1 MKIIDNAK
9 LVEMFKGGYKN
20 LKANKA
26 YVDSLNVFPV
36 PDGDTGSNMTLTMAS
51 AIKEVEAVTSE
62 DKSDILTAFARGA
75 LRGARGNSG
84 VILSQIVKGFTT
96 VLNDEKTINT
106 KAFAKAFLNAREV
119 AYNAVTK
126 PKEGT
131 VLTVI
136 RFMAENAPT
145 IASKTTSIET
155 FFDNIIKKGD
165 EILQKTPDML
175 PVLKQAGV
183 VDAGGRG
190 LLFVFEGWLKTLKGE
205 EIPEEDTN
213 QTFEVPVPTL
223 DAFGTSRDD
232 ANDYENITFQYCT
245 EYFVTHLKKHVTEED
260 IEKLREKLM
269 TIGDCVIAIGDIN
282 FIKVHVHTN
291 QPNKALYWALQL
303 GELDKVKIENMM
315 EQHRQIVE
323 KREAN
328 KKAVGMISVCAGD
341 GLAAIFKDLKVDEII
356 EGGQTMNPS
365 IEDISNAIN
374 KVNAD
379 SVIILPNNGNIIMA
393 AENAAQLIEN
403 KKCFVIPTKEAA
415 QGIKAAFA
423 FDPNI
428 SAEENAVAMKE
439 SYEETKCGEVTTAV
453 RTTSLDGFDI
463 QEGDIIG
470 LDGKE
475 IIAKGATV
483 EDVVKDVV
491 KKLVDKFSEVITL
504 YYGEGISKEQAEALA
519 SELEDEYED
528 FDVIT
533 YYGGQ
538 PHYQYLISV
547 E

>member
-51 AIKEVEAVTSE
+51 AIKEIEAVTS
-62 DKSDILTAFARGA
+62 DDRSDILTAYARGA

-84 VILSQIVKGFTT
+84 VILSQIVKGIST
-96 VLNDEKTINT
+96 VLNDEEDINT
-106 KAFAKAFLNAREV
+106 KTLSKAFLNAREI

-136 RFMAENAPT
+136 RYMAEQAPG
-145 IASKTTSIET
+145 IANKTSSVET
-155 FFDNIIKKGD
+155 FFEQIIKQGD
-165 EILQKTPDML
+165 IILQKTPDML

-190 LLFVFEGWLKTLKGE
+190 LLYVVEGWLKALKGE
-205 EIPEEDTN
+205 EIPEEEATVSV
-213 QTFEVPVPTL
+213 EAPSL

-232 ANDYENITFQYCT
+232 ANDYNNITFQYCT
-245 EYFVTHLKKHVTEED
+245 EFFVTHLKKHVTEED

-315 EQHRQIVE
+315 EQHREIMA
-323 KREAN
+323 KKEAS
-328 KKAVGMISVCAGD
+328 KKKIGMIAVCAGE
-341 GLAAIFKDLKVDEII
+341 GLTAIFKDLKVDEII

-365 IEDISNAIN
+365 IEDITNAID
-374 KVNAD
+374 KVNAE
-379 SVIILPNNGNIIMA
+379 SVIILPNNSNIIMA
-393 AENAAQLIEN
+393 AENAAQLVSD
-403 KKCFVIPTKEAA
+403 KKIFVVPTKEAP

-423 FDPNI
+423 FDAEL
-428 SAEENAVAMKE
+428 SAEENVANMRDSFAE
-439 SYEETKCGEVTTAV
+439 VKCGQVTTAV
-453 RTTSLDGFDI
+453 RNTSMDGFDI
-463 QEGDIIG
+463 SEGDIIG
-470 LDGKE
+470 LDGKK
-475 IIAKGATV
+475 IVAKGKTP
-483 EDVVKDVV
+483 EDVVKDVT
-491 KKLVDKFSEVITL
+491 KNLTDKFSEVITL
-504 YYGEGISKEQAEALA
+504 YYGSDVKKEDAEALCEA
-519 SELEDEYED
+519 IQDEYD
-528 FDVIT
+528 DYDVIL

-538 PHYQYLISV
+538 PHYQYLLSV